1 MKKVVFIGKNGQLGK
16 SFQDY
21 TAKKIKGDFSFYYF
35 SKEEL
40 NITNPKDIN
49 RVFSEVRPEFC
60 INAAAYTNVDKC
72 EYDYEKANL
81 INNVAVRNLTKA
93 CNDFNCFMIH
103 ISTDYVFDGNSKR
116 LYQENDKPNPINNY
130 GITKYN
136 GENSIIK
143 MCSQYIIIRT
153 SWVYGP
159 YKNNFLKTMLKNA
172 DNQKE
177 LKIVYDQIGTPTYS
191 YDICNAIEKVLDKPI
206 SNKLKPNIFH
216 YSSNKPISWYDFSLE
231 IFKQAKKF
239 DYKTPKK
246 YKTNKFN

>member
-1 MKKVVFIGKNGQLGK
+1 MDSLVNPFKIIQLKKLKVILVFTTFL
-16 SFQDY
+16 
-21 TAKKIKGDFSFYYF
+21 KKR
-35 SKEEL
+35 L

-143 MCSQYIIIRT
+143 MCSQYIIIR
-153 SWVYGP
+153 
-159 YKNNFLKTMLKNA
+159 NFLGLWTL
-172 DNQKE
+172 QK
-177 LKIVYDQIGTPTYS
+177 
-191 YDICNAIEKVLDKPI
+191 
-206 SNKLKPNIFH
+206 
-216 YSSNKPISWYDFSLE
+216 
-231 IFKQAKKF
+231 
-239 DYKTPKK
+239 
-246 YKTNKFN
+246 